1 MEKQISEEE
10 ERLNVM
16 QKLQNFI
23 TNTLLTETQRFHEF
37 KVCAF
42 LSLPSPIFQVYST
55 ADMLDSYSS
64 DFMGFA
70 NEVSSTHAPNLLIL
84 FIHYT
89 APPNVEGYQW
99 GCQQDAKRSVKEW
112 FVAFSHSF
120 FVLFIV
126 FLVSGGSSS
135 N

>member
-1 MEKQISEEE
+1 MREIYKRRDNHMKATQSHVKKLNSSKEKLSQLKLKGGKPDKVQKMEKQISEEE

-37 KVCAF
+37 KV
-42 LSLPSPIFQVYST
+42 YST

-70 NEVSSTHAPNLLIL
+70 NELLPMWKATNEDVNKMPRGL
-84 FIHYT
+84 
-89 APPNVEGYQW
+89 
-99 GCQQDAKRSVKEW
+99 
-112 FVAFSHSF
+112 
-120 FVLFIV
+120 
-126 FLVSGGSSS
+126 
-135 N
+135 